1 MKASRRHSQGYVQL
15 CYRGKQRETAL
26 AVVRKLVERRVLQI
40 DSGQSILHRP
50 CCIPLLVRRG
60 QSRQL
65 GESIVGADL
74 RLGQL
79 PFIPRI
85 GATQRNS
92 SDLKPPK
99 PLVEVRKL

>member
-1 MKASRRHSQGYVQL
+1 MKASRRRSPGYVQL
-15 CYRGKQRETAL
+15 RYRGKQRETAL

-40 DSGQSILHRP
+40 DGGQSTRHRR
-50 CCIPLLVRRG
+50 CWTPLLVRRG
-60 QSRQL
+60 QRRQL
-65 GESIVGADL
+65 GESVVGADL
-74 RLGQL
+74 RLRQL

-85 GATQRNS
+85 DATQRNS